1 MRFFLQVVALE
12 PRAIIGGGSDP
23 RQFVHDAAMCWSGD
37 VVGTHALAFSISHLL
52 AFLVSRGQVDY
63 VSRIC
68 RAMLGNSGDIQN
80 VDLQDR
86 GSRGVF
92 DGRRV
97 ARGEKMDEDVTMKN
111 GDRDAEVESHREA
124 EGSSWLDGVPK
135 LAYLR
140 LLGECYLTTSN
151 NLVTPSFEYRNDS
164 NLAATSVSTT
174 IPVFSAMHTS
184 VTASNSATKAGGLI
198 LSEHHEAARAE
209 HNMWLAFRYL
219 LRSCPAA
226 YIGGGGSGV
235 RGRRDYPF

>member
-1 MRFFLQVVALE
+1 MCQHGFLDLLAHDAAQPVVDHGGRITPNTRRQGLVAKSDGGGKQGEEDDPIVGGTRAGPKSADVMRALTGHGAGPGGRALFRSSAAGSAVLPAAMRFFLQVVALE

-23 RQFVHDAAMCWSGD
+23 RQFVHDAAMCWSSD

-80 VDLQDR
+80 VELQAR

-111 GDRDAEVESHREA
+111 DDRDAEVESYREWDRR
-124 EGSSWLDGVPK
+124 GWMV
-135 LAYLR
+135 
-140 LLGECYLTTSN
+140 C
-151 NLVTPSFEYRNDS
+151 PS
-164 NLAATSVSTT
+164 LP
-174 IPVFSAMHTS
+174 ISAC
-184 VTASNSATKAGGLI
+184 
-198 LSEHHEAARAE
+198 SE
-209 HNMWLAFRYL
+209 NV
-219 LRSCPAA
+219 
-226 YIGGGGSGV
+226 I
-235 RGRRDYPF
+235 